1 MFQRSQRLDTTMND
15 FVVKAMSKLPGEV
28 LHILFEQFLTHPV
41 WHLAA
46 NCGVWIRPDGP
57 SLDWS
62 IEAHLRLKATILLQ
76 VLPEVLEE
84 LEVWIVHDDR
94 IVPIGC
100 WQEVDEMHELE
111 IKLHPEI
118 FGAHLDVLV
127 RSHDALERDFLQYLL
142 AF

>member
-1 MFQRSQRLDTTMND
+1 MMVVENTGCLCDPIKSESEISPDPLCGEIQHTTPGEITASQSLDTTVND

-76 VLPEVLEE
+76 VLPEVL
-84 LEVWIVHDDR
+84 
-94 IVPIGC
+94 
-100 WQEVDEMHELE
+100 
-111 IKLHPEI
+111 
-118 FGAHLDVLV
+118 
-127 RSHDALERDFLQYLL
+127 
-142 AF
+142 